1 MGFKL
6 LWVDSQSTES
16 IEQVENPTLNTTQQK
31 QTRLLNTYLVSQIPI
46 YLGFSNTTAKRH

>member
-16 IEQVENPTLNTTQQK
+16 IEQVENPTLNTAQQK